1 MRFGICC
8 GLGSFVAQIKDQPL
22 SSLPKLMDTLKTAG
36 ADYVEFG
43 VATVAPDGPEA
54 DFEKLRRAMA
64 PCPLRA
70 EAFNSFIPGKH
81 RITGP
86 EVNLKAVL
94 AYCRAALRRC
104 KALGGEV
111 VVLGSSGARK
121 VPEGFDA
128 AKAESQFIEFCR
140 ELAPLADEIGIDIA
154 IEPLNRK
161 EDNLI
166 LSVAQG
172 MRLVDAIGKARIR
185 LLADLYHMSEEKEPR
200 EILAQ
205 AGARLCHTHLA
216 DLGRV
221 APGFAARGEE
231 DFIGFFRNLR
241 RAGYDRR
248 TSFEGKADD
257 LEKQSKP
264 LLDLLKKRWA
274 EAAQGF

>member
-1 MRFGICC
+1 VRFGICC

-22 SSLPKLMDTLKTAG
+22 SALPRLMDTLKSAG

-43 VATVAPDGPEA
+43 VATVMPEA
-54 DFEKLRRAMA
+54 PEQEFEKLQRAMA

-86 EVNLKAVL
+86 DVNRKAVL
-94 AYCRAALRRC
+94 DYCRVALRRC

-111 VVLGSSGARK
+111 VVLGSAGARK
-121 VPEGFDA
+121 VPDGFDPK
-128 AKAESQFIEFCR
+128 KAEGQFIEFCR
-140 ELAPLADEIGIDIA
+140 ELNPIAEEIGIDIA

-166 LSVAQG
+166 LSVEHG
-172 MRLVDAIGKARIR
+172 KRLVDAVAKPRIR

-200 EILAQ
+200 EVLAKT
-205 AGARLCHTHLA
+205 GACLCHTHLA

-221 APGFAARGEE
+221 APGFAPNGEE

-241 RAGYDRR
+241 KAGYDKRC
-248 TSFEGKADD
+248 SFEGSFKDI
-257 LEKQSKP
+257 EQQSKP
-264 LLDLLKKRWA
+264 VIDLLRKRWA
-274 EAAQGF
+274 EAAAC